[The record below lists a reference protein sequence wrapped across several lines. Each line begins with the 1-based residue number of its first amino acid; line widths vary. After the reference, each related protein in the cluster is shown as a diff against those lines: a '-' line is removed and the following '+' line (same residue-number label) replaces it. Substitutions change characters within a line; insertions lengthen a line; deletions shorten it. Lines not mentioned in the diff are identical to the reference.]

1 MGADYSG
8 PSIST
13 DVPLGGM
20 GSKDTME
27 RIPVSKTGIT
37 SGADYSGASVD
48 SNSSVIQAAMGS
60 FGIMDVSAPAA
71 AAPVNAVLAVFQSTA

>member
-37 SGADYSGASVD
+37 SGADYSGPSVD
-48 SNSSVIQAAMGS
+48 SNSSVIQAALGS
-60 FGIMDVSAPAA
+60 FGIMDVSACCYCCCCYYRCSS
-71 AAPVNAVLAVFQSTA
+71 STR